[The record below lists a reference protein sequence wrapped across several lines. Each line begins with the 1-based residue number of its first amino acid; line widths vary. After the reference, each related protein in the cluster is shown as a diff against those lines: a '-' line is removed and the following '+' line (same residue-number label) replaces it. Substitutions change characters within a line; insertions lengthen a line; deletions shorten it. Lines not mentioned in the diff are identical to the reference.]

1 MKALTSTVARILFAV
16 PFIVFGVMHLG
27 NAQAMAGM
35 VPSFIPGGTFWVYV
49 TGIAL
54 LLAAASFI
62 IQKYTEYAGLLL
74 AIMLGIFILTIH
86 MPGLGSAETVTI
98 PRMQLALTNLLKDF
112 GLAAG
117 ALILA
122 GKYVNSSNDLK

>member
-27 NAQAMAGM
+27 NANAMSGM
-35 VPSFIPGGTFWVYV
+35 VPSFIPGGVFWVYL

-54 LLAAASFI
+54 LLAAVSFI
-62 IQKYTEYAGLLL
+62 IQKYTDYAGLLL
-74 AIMLGIFILTIH
+74 AGLLGLFILTIH
-86 MPGLGSAETVTI
+86 LPGLGSTEPVTI
-98 PRMQLALTNLLKDF
+98 PRMQLSLTNLLKDL

-122 GKYVNSSNDLK
+122 GKYFNKQ